1 MDFTKYTVIYGAD
14 IRFWPTLCIYGIG
27 LAATSKYKVN
37 EIIQIYS
44 QSKYTVNEIIQ
55 IYSQSKYTAINS
67 DFVHFLPTLFTR
79 GVGCR
84 CWAAPVG

>member
-44 QSKYTVNEIIQ
+44 QSKYT
-55 IYSQSKYTAINS
+55 AINS